1 MDTIHL
7 RKQNTCHS
15 LKKIT
20 YPCSFFL
27 FLYLTHM
34 ISNQTKLCKI
44 VCNENHV

>member
-20 YPCSFFL
+20 YPCRFF
-27 FLYLTHM
+27 F
-34 ISNQTKLCKI
+34 ISISDTYDLKLNKI
-44 VCNENHV
+44 MQNCLQ